1 MSGTSG
7 ILRAVLVDDEAA
19 ANRWLAELLAADAR
33 IEVVGTAH
41 TAPAAERLLA
51 RVEPDVMF
59 LDIEMPGRSG
69 LDLLARTHPR
79 LRTVLVTAHNQ
90 HALKAFELGACDY
103 LLKPVSPERLART
116 LDRLCLHSIPL
127 VVAAPSPHRVVLA
140 SPQGSL
146 LVEPRD
152 LLWIEA
158 RENYSLVQTAAEGAH
173 LVRRLLGDWEA
184 ELNGT
189 TFQRI
194 SRSLLLNLD
203 RIREIQ
209 RASGEEC
216 VVQFADASHELPLGR
231 SATRRL
237 RQLVRQRSH
246 PALLD

>member
-41 TAPAAERLLA
+41 SAAAAERLLA

-79 LRTVLVTAHNQ
+79 LRTVLVTAHEQ

-103 LLKPVSPERLART
+103 LLKPVSPQRLTRT
-116 LDRLCLHSIPL
+116 LDRLCLQPMPP
-127 VVAAPSPHRVVLA
+127 VVAAAPPQRVIIA
-140 SPQGSL
+140 SAQGSL
-146 LVEPRD
+146 LVESRD

-158 RENYSLVQTAAEGAH
+158 RENYSLVQTAGEGAH
-173 LVRRLLGDWEA
+173 LVRRLLGDWEG
-184 ELNGT
+184 ELNGRS
-189 TFQRI
+189 FQRI
-194 SRSLLLNLD
+194 SRSLLVNCD

-209 RASGEEC
+209 RRSGEEC
-216 VVQFADASHELPLGR
+216 VVLFADAPHELPLGR
-231 SATRRL
+231 AATRRL
-237 RQLVRQRSH
+237 RQLIRQRAQT
-246 PALLD
+246 PLLD